1 MPYNPSTLP
10 SLKGAV
16 FLVTGGNT
24 GIGYHTAKHL
34 AFKGARVYIGSRSLK
49 KGDDAVQKMKSEAAG
64 VEIDVHVLHMDHM
77 DLFSVVRAATEFKS
91 KETKLNGLVNNA
103 GIMATAFQKSDT
115 DGFEAQWQTNYLAH
129 WLLTW
134 HLLDTLTRTGTP
146 EAPARVVNVTSNGH
160 NFAPKG
166 GIDFQDIDQT
176 KGGIWSRYGMSKLGN
191 ILHAKKLNYL
201 YGPGGSDKEQA
212 GIWTAA
218 VHPEAID
225 TELNTQ
231 ADVPGF
237 IQSTLRCFGVYKTPD
252 QGSFTS
258 LFAVAGPE
266 FEKKDS
272 GGYFVPV
279 AKSATPSAYAK
290 NEKLRDELWDWT
302 ESEMRARKLI

>member
-1 MPYNPSTLP
+1 MPYNPSNLP

-34 AFKGARVYIGSRSLK
+34 ALKGARVYIGSRSPK
-49 KGDDAVQKMKSEAAG
+49 KGEDAVQKMKSEAAG
-64 VEIDVHVLHMDHM
+64 VDINIHVLQMDHM
-77 DLFSVVRAATEFKS
+77 DLSSVVRAADEFKS
-91 KETKLNGLVNNA
+91 KETRLNGLVNNA
-103 GIMATAFQKSDT
+103 GIMATAFQKSET

-134 HLLDTLTRTGTP
+134 HLLDTLASTGIS
-146 EAPARVVNVTSNGH
+146 ANPARVVNVTSNGH

-166 GIDFQDIDQT
+166 GIDFNDIDQT

-191 ILHAKKLNYL
+191 ILHAKKLNQL
-201 YGPGGSDKEQA
+201 FGPDGSNKEKG

-218 VHPEAID
+218 VHPGAID

-231 ADVPGF
+231 ADVPGVF
-237 IQSTLRCFGVYKTPD
+237 QSMLRCFGVYKTPD

-266 FEKKDS
+266 FEQSDS

-279 AKSATPSAYAK
+279 AERATASAYAR
-290 NEKLRDELWDWT
+290 NEKLSNELWDWT
-302 ESEMRARKLI
+302 ESEMRSRKLI